1 MFIVDLSKERF
12 IQEND
17 VKSMNCENMH
27 GNKSVSTQ
35 RSLIGRRLY
44 LRPFSRGDL
53 PYVQKWSN
61 DSEIRRL
68 TGEVSP
74 MSPAEAEKF
83 YRELVA
89 DKDRL
94 WFVIVLKRRKRVIG
108 EAGLLRMFRPWRCTD
123 MTIIIGE
130 KDAWGKGYGS
140 EAGRLLLDHAFD
152 RLGFHR
158 VSVGVVGLNERALR
172 YWESLGFKREG
183 VQRDGYYCDNRY
195 SDFVMMSI
203 LEDEYRASRGA
214 H

>member
-1 MFIVDLSKERF
+1 MLDPSKERF
-12 IQEND
+12 IQENN
-17 VKSMNCENMH
+17 VKDMDCENMH
-27 GNKSVSTQ
+27 GKKSVSKQ
-35 RSLIGRRLY
+35 LSLVGRRLH
-44 LRPFSRGDL
+44 LRPFSRSDL
-53 PYVQKWSN
+53 PYIQKWSN

-74 MSPAEAEKF
+74 MSQAEAKRF
-83 YRELVA
+83 YKELRA

-94 WFVIVLKRRKRVIG
+94 WFVIVLKKGKRVIG

-123 MTIIIGE
+123 MTVIIGE
-130 KDAWGKGYGS
+130 KDAWEKGYGS
-140 EAGRLLLDHAFD
+140 EAGRLLLSHAFD

-183 VQRDGYYCDNRY
+183 AERDGYYCDSKY

-203 LEDEYRASRGA
+203 LEDEYRALREA